1 MLLQDLQDE
10 SPFHLSAPLVIVFG
24 QIEMMLWVG
33 SSGLRMFCTKK
44 SSSPVRPINSLRV
57 SVGGWEP
64 CESAFLTKG
73 IVSTSL
79 VVRFKA
85 KVDDFLFEVYCS
97 GVYASNCEWD
107 PLATRGHMDFLA
119 KCDAGT

>member
-85 KVDDFLFEVYCS
+85 KVDDFLFEVFRRVS
-97 GVYASNCEWD
+97 PTKSDSLVTVFVVQEIPAS
-107 PLATRGHMDFLA
+107 RGREER
-119 KCDAGT
+119 